1 MDRNRLP
8 LARFLFGRQAS
19 AD

>member
-8 LARFLFGRQAS
+8 LARFLCGRQAS